1 MLRRFA
7 WVLILL
13 IASSCGGFESF
24 SAEELETTKGK
35 SLKRLAMTCPTFLIS
50 TSDVSS
56 SDLYMMNDQNLSV
69 PQP

>member
-35 SLKRLAMTCPTFLIS
+35 SLKRLAMTCMLEDDSEIIRKYDEYHANPWPEI
-50 TSDVSS
+50 V
-56 SDLYMMNDQNLSV
+56 
-69 PQP
+69 